1 LVTVISIIM
10 TIIMHME
17 SARIESSVSCARER
31 SVKTTW

>member
-1 LVTVISIIM
+1 MSIII

-31 SVKTTW
+31 SVKTT